1 MSVVSWPNMQENN
14 MSLGLFMDQT
24 EVINEPVDQI
34 WLICAT
40 CVLTTMVNIS
50 AIRVHKQSKITA

>member
-24 EVINEPVDQI
+24 EVINEPVDHI

-50 AIRVHKQSKITA
+50 AIRVLKTK